1 MLKTGE
7 TDPDPAAPEETLTD
21 RVRRALL
28 GAPRDPADTS
38 HLHKM
43 SLVAFLAWVGLGADG
58 LSSSAYG
65 PEEAFLALG
74 EHVYLA
80 GGLAIAT
87 ALTVLIISASYS
99 GIIEQFP
106 TGGGGYVV
114 ASHLLGP
121 RIGVVSGCALVV
133 DYVLTITVSIAG
145 SGNAIFSFLPPDWA
159 AWKLPVEFAAIAL
172 LIALNLR
179 GVKESVQ
186 ILLPVFLV
194 FLATH
199 ALLIGWAVFSHL
211 NDLPAVSHRL
221 QQGFSAGLS
230 TLGLGGMALLLLRA
244 YALGGGTYTG
254 IEAVSNGLQI
264 MREPRVATGKRTML
278 YMAVSLAVTAAGILL
293 GYLLLNVQHTPG
305 KTMNAILSERV
316 FGGWEIGGL
325 PVGYWL
331 VLVTL
336 ISEGLL
342 LVVAAQAG
350 FIDGPRVMSNM
361 AVDSY
366 LPHRF
371 ASLSEQLS
379 MQNGVLLMGLAA
391 LAMLAYTRGNIQT
404 LVYMYS
410 INVFLTFSLSQL
422 GMIRFWKAKKGDPAR
437 RRHLSIHLVALV
449 LCVSILV
456 VTVIERFTHGGWV
469 TVVLTSLFV
478 LLCFGIHGH
487 YQRNREGLR
496 QLDDILETLPRTGE
510 AKPRSLDPK
519 APTAVLLVS
528 SYNGFGIHTLLS
540 ILRYFP
546 GLYKQVIFVSV
557 AVVDSGTFKGKEEI
571 EALQR
576 HTQEDLEKYVEVAR
590 RLGLAA
596 DSVWGVGTEVV
607 SEASALC
614 QQIAKLYPKATIFT
628 GKLVFR
634 RERFFYGFL
643 HSETSK
649 IIQRRLQWVGVPMV
663 VLPVRA
669 RV

>member
-1 MLKTGE
+1 MIE
-7 TDPDPAAPEETLTD
+7 TSPDGQPPQESLGQK
-21 RVRRALL
+21 VRRTLL
-28 GAPRDPADTS
+28 GAPRDVADTS

-43 SLVAFLAWVGLGADG
+43 TLIAFLAWVGLGADG

-74 EHVYLA
+74 RHTYLA
-80 GGLAIAT
+80 VGLAVAT

-99 GIIEQFP
+99 VIIEQFP

-121 RIGVVSGCALVV
+121 RVGVVSGCALVV
-133 DYVLTITVSIAG
+133 DYVLTITVSIASG
-145 SGNAIFSFLPPDWA
+145 GNAIFSFLPPAWA
-159 AWKLPVEFAAIAL
+159 FWKLPVELAAILL
-172 LIALNLR
+172 LIGLNLR

-186 ILLPVFLV
+186 ALLPVFLV

-199 ALLIGWAVFSHL
+199 ALLIGWAIASHL
-211 NDLPAVSHRL
+211 HKIPEVTHQLHAGYTS
-221 QQGFSAGLS
+221 GLS
-230 TLGLGGMALLLLRA
+230 TLGLAGMALLLLRA

-264 MREPRVATGKRTML
+264 MREPRVATGKRTMV
-278 YMAVSLAVTAAGILL
+278 YMAVSLALTAGGILV
-293 GYLLLNVQHTPG
+293 GYLLLDVHHVPG
-305 KTMNAILSERV
+305 KTMNAVLSEAI
-316 FGGWEIGGL
+316 FGGWHLGGL

-331 VLVTL
+331 VLITL

-350 FIDGPRVMSNM
+350 FIDGPRVMANL

-371 ASLSEQLS
+371 AALSEQLS

-391 LAMLAYTRGNIQT
+391 LGMLLYTLGNVQT

-422 GMIRFWKAKKGDPAR
+422 AMTRFWKQRKDDPKR
-437 RRHLSIHLVALV
+437 VRHLAIHLVALV
-449 LCVSILV
+449 LCAGILV
-456 VTVIERFTHGGWV
+456 VTLIERFTHGGWV
-469 TVVLTSLFV
+469 TVLLTSLFV
-478 LLCFGIHGH
+478 AGCYAIRGH
-487 YQRNREGLR
+487 YRRANEGLK
-496 QLDDILETLPRTGE
+496 QLDDVLDSLPATGE
-510 AKPRSLDPK
+510 ARPKNLDPK
-519 APTAVLLVS
+519 LPTAVLLVS
-528 SYNGFGIHTLLS
+528 SFNGFGVHTLLS

-546 GLYKQVIFVSV
+546 GLYKQFIFVSV
-557 AVVDSGTFKGKEEI
+557 AVVDSGSFKGKEEI
-571 EALQR
+571 EALQQ
-576 HTQEDLEKYVEVAR
+576 HTAEDLEKYVEKTR
-590 RLGLAA
+590 RMGFAA
-596 DSVWGVGTEVV
+596 DMVWDVGIEVV
-607 SEASALC
+607 SKASDLC

-634 RERFFYGFL
+634 EERFYYGFL
-643 HSETSK
+643 HSETARA
-649 IIQRRLQWVGVPMV
+649 IQRRLQWVGVPMV
-663 VLPVRA
+663 VLPIRA

>member
-1 MLKTGE
+1 MTE
-7 TDPDPAAPEETLTD
+7 TEPDPQLKEDSLGD

-28 GAPRDPADTS
+28 GAPRDVADTS

-43 SLVAFLAWVGLGADG
+43 SLIAFLAWVGLGADG

-74 EHVYLA
+74 EHTYLA
-80 GGLAIAT
+80 VALAIAT
-87 ALTVLIISASYS
+87 ALTVFIISTSYTR
-99 GIIEQFP
+99 IIEQFP

-145 SGNAIFSFLPPDWA
+145 SGNAIFSFLPPQWA
-159 AWKLPVEFAAIAL
+159 DWKLPAEFVAIAL
-172 LIALNLR
+172 LITLNLR

-194 FLATH
+194 FLGTH
-199 ALLIGWAVFSHL
+199 ALLIGWALISHA
-211 NDLPAVSHRL
+211 NDIPEVSARL
-221 QQGFSAGLS
+221 QQGFSSGLS

-264 MREPRVATGKRTML
+264 MREPRVATGKRTMT
-278 YMAVSLAVTAAGILL
+278 YMAISLALTAAGILI
-293 GYLLLNVQHTPG
+293 GYLLLRVQHVPG
-305 KTMNAILSERV
+305 KTMNAVLSEQV
-316 FGGWEIGGL
+316 FGSLHLGDL

-331 VLVTL
+331 VLITL

-350 FIDGPRVMSNM
+350 FIDGPRVMATM

-371 ASLSEQLS
+371 AALSEQLS
-379 MQNGVLLMGLAA
+379 MQNGVLLMGVAA
-391 LAMLAYTRGNIQT
+391 LAMLFYTRGNIQT

-422 GMIRFWKAKKGDPAR
+422 AMTRFWKQR
-437 RRHLSIHLVALV
+437 RQALGRKRNLAVHLVALV
-449 LCVSILV
+449 LCASILV
-456 VTVIERFTHGGWV
+456 ITVFERFTHGGWV

-478 LLCFGIHGH
+478 LLCYAIHRH
-487 YQRNREGLR
+487 YRKSAEGLK
-496 QLDDILETLPRTGE
+496 QLDDILTTLPQTGE
-510 AKPRSLDPK
+510 AKSGSLDPK
-519 APTAVLLVS
+519 LPTAVLLVS
-528 SYNGFGIHTLLS
+528 SYSGFGIHTLLS
-540 ILRYFP
+540 ILRFFP
-546 GLYKQVIFVSV
+546 GLYKQFIFVSV
-557 AVVDSGTFKGKEEI
+557 AVVDSGSFKGQEEI
-571 EALQR
+571 EDLQR
-576 HTQEDLEKYVEVAR
+576 NTEKDLGRYVEVAR
-590 RLGLAA
+590 RMGFAA
-596 DSVWGVGTEVV
+596 DCVWSVGIEVV
-607 SEASALC
+607 AEAAEIC
-614 QQIAKLYPKATIFT
+614 QQLAKLYPRATFFT
-628 GKLVFR
+628 GKLVFQ
-634 RERFFYGFL
+634 RERFFYGLL
-643 HSETSK
+643 HNETSK

-663 VLPVRA
+663 VLPIRA
-669 RV
+669 KV

>member
-1 MLKTGE
+1 MAE
-7 TDPDPAAPEETLTD
+7 TEADQEPKEDSLTE
-21 RVRRALL
+21 RVRRAIL
-28 GAPRDPADTS
+28 GAPRDVADTS

-74 EHVYLA
+74 EHTYLA
-80 GGLAIAT
+80 GALAIAT
-87 ALTVLIISASYS
+87 ALTVFIISTSYTR
-99 GIIEQFP
+99 IIEQFP
-106 TGGGGYVV
+106 NGGGGYVV

-145 SGNAIFSFLPPDWA
+145 SGNAIFSFLPADWA
-159 AWKLPVEFAAIAL
+159 DWKLPGEFVAIAL
-172 LIALNLR
+172 LITLNLR

-186 ILLPVFLV
+186 VLLPVFLV
-194 FLATH
+194 FLGTH
-199 ALLIGWAVFSHL
+199 ALLIGWAVFSYL
-211 NDLPAVSHRL
+211 NDFPEVSQRL
-221 QQGFSAGLS
+221 NQGFSSGLS

-264 MREPRVATGKRTML
+264 MREPRVATGKRTMT
-278 YMAVSLAVTAAGILL
+278 YMAVSLALTAAGILI
-293 GYLLLNVQHTPG
+293 GYLLLRVQHVPG
-305 KTMNAILSERV
+305 KTMNAVLSEQV
-316 FGGWEIGGL
+316 FGSWHLAGL

-350 FIDGPRVMSNM
+350 FIDGPRVMANM

-371 ASLSEQLS
+371 AALSEQLS
-379 MQNGVLLMGLAA
+379 MQNGVVLMGVAA

-422 GMIRFWKAKKGDPAR
+422 AMTRFWKQR
-437 RRHLSIHLVALV
+437 RRERTRRRNLAIHLVALV
-449 LCVSILV
+449 LCASILV
-456 VTVIERFTHGGWV
+456 ITVFERFTHGGWV
-469 TVVLTSLFV
+469 TVVITSLFV
-478 LLCFGIHGH
+478 LLCYGIHRH
-487 YQRNREGLR
+487 YRKSAEGLK
-496 QLDDILETLPRTGE
+496 QLDDILTTLPQTGE
-510 AKPRSLDPK
+510 ATPRSLDPK
-519 APTAVLLVS
+519 LPTAVLLVS
-528 SYNGFGIHTLLS
+528 SYSGFGIHTLLS
-540 ILRYFP
+540 ILRFFP

-557 AVVDSGTFKGKEEI
+557 AVVDSGSFKGQEEI

-576 HTQEDLEKYVEVAR
+576 NTEEDLGKYVEVAR
-590 RLGLAA
+590 RMGLAA
-596 DSVWGVGTEVV
+596 DCVWSAGIEVV
-607 SEASALC
+607 AEAATLC
-614 QQIAKLYPKATIFT
+614 QQIAKLYPRATFFT
-628 GKLVFR
+628 GKLVFQ
-634 RERFFYGFL
+634 RERFFYGLL
-643 HSETSK
+643 HNETSK

-663 VLPVRA
+663 VLPIRA
-669 RV
+669 KV

>member
-1 MLKTGE
+1 MIE
-7 TDPDPAAPEETLTD
+7 TSPDDHPPQESLGH
-21 RVRRALL
+21 RVRRTLL
-28 GAPRDPADTS
+28 GAPRDVADTS

-43 SLVAFLAWVGLGADG
+43 TLIAFLAWVGLGADG

-74 EHVYLA
+74 RHTYLA
-80 GGLAIAT
+80 VGLALAT

-99 GIIEQFP
+99 VIIEQFP

-121 RIGVVSGCALVV
+121 RVGVVSGCALVV
-133 DYVLTITVSIAG
+133 DYVLTITVSIASG
-145 SGNAIFSFLPPDWA
+145 GNAIFSFLPPAWA
-159 AWKLPVEFAAIAL
+159 FWKLPVEFVVILL
-172 LIALNLR
+172 LIGLNLR

-186 ILLPVFLV
+186 ALLPVFLV

-199 ALLIGWAVFSHL
+199 ALLIGWAIVSHL
-211 NDLPAVSHRL
+211 HKIPEVTHQLHAGYTS
-221 QQGFSAGLS
+221 GLS
-230 TLGLGGMALLLLRA
+230 TLGLAGMALLLLRA

-264 MREPRVATGKRTML
+264 MREPRVATGKRTMV
-278 YMAVSLAVTAAGILL
+278 YMAVSLALTAGGILV
-293 GYLLLNVQHTPG
+293 GYLLLDVHHMPG
-305 KTMNAILSERV
+305 KTMNAVLSEAI
-316 FGGWEIGGL
+316 FGGWHLGAL

-331 VLVTL
+331 VLITL

-350 FIDGPRVMSNM
+350 FIDGPRVMANL

-371 ASLSEQLS
+371 AALSEQLS

-391 LAMLAYTRGNIQT
+391 LGMLLYTLGNVQT

-422 GMIRFWKAKKGDPAR
+422 AMTRFWKQRKDDPKR
-437 RRHLSIHLVALV
+437 VQHLAIHLVALV
-449 LCVSILV
+449 LCAGILV
-456 VTVIERFTHGGWV
+456 VTLIERFTHGGWV
-469 TVVLTSLFV
+469 TVLLTSLFV
-478 LLCFGIHGH
+478 GLCYAIRGH
-487 YQRNREGLR
+487 YRRANEGLK
-496 QLDDILETLPRTGE
+496 QLDDVLDSLPSTGE
-510 AKPRSLDPK
+510 ARPKNLDPK
-519 APTAVLLVS
+519 LPTAVLLVS
-528 SYNGFGIHTLLS
+528 SFNGFGVHTLLS

-546 GLYKQVIFVSV
+546 GLYKQFIFVSV
-557 AVVDSGTFKGKEEI
+557 AVVDSGSFKGKEEI
-571 EALQR
+571 EALQH
-576 HTQEDLEKYVEVAR
+576 HTAEDLEKYVEKTR
-590 RLGLAA
+590 RMGFAA
-596 DSVWGVGTEVV
+596 DMVWDVGIEVV
-607 SEASALC
+607 SKASDLC

-634 RERFFYGFL
+634 EERFYYGFL
-643 HSETSK
+643 HSETARA
-649 IIQRRLQWVGVPMV
+649 IQRRLQWVGVPMV
-663 VLPVRA
+663 VLPIRA

>member
-1 MLKTGE
+1 MIE
-7 TDPDPAAPEETLTD
+7 TEPEVQPPQESLRN

-28 GAPRDPADTS
+28 GAPRDVADTS
-38 HLHKM
+38 HLHSM
-43 SLVAFLAWVGLGADG
+43 TLIAFLAWVGLGADG

-74 EHVYLA
+74 QHTYLA
-80 GGLAIAT
+80 LGLAVAT
-87 ALTVLIISASYS
+87 ALTVLVISASYS
-99 GIIEQFP
+99 AIIEQFP

-121 RIGVVSGCALVV
+121 RTGVVSGCALVV

-145 SGNAIFSFLPPDWA
+145 GGNAIFSFLPPHWA
-159 AWKLPVEFAAIAL
+159 FWKLPVEAAAIVL

-186 ILLPVFLV
+186 ALLPVFLV

-211 NDLPAVSHRL
+211 HRIPEVSHNL
-221 QQGFSAGLS
+221 HQGFSAGLT

-264 MREPRVATGKRTML
+264 MREPRVATGKKTMA
-278 YMAVSLAVTAAGILL
+278 YMAVSLALTAGGILI
-293 GYLLLNVQHTPG
+293 GYLLLNVHHTPG
-305 KTMNAILSERV
+305 KTMNAVLSEEI
-316 FGGWEIGGL
+316 FGGWQLAGL

-350 FIDGPRVMSNM
+350 FIDGPRVMANM

-371 ASLSEQLS
+371 AALSEQLS

-391 LAMLAYTRGNIQT
+391 LAMLFYTRGNVQT
-404 LVYMYS
+404 LVFMYS

-422 GMIRFWKAKKGDPAR
+422 GMTRFWKDHPREPTRK
-437 RRHLSIHLVALV
+437 RHLAIHLVALL
-449 LCVSILV
+449 LCVGILV

-469 TVVLTSLFV
+469 TVLLTSIFV
-478 LLCFGIHGH
+478 LICYGIHGH
-487 YQRNREGLR
+487 YRRAQEGLR
-496 QLDDILETLPRTGE
+496 QLDDVLSTLPATGE
-510 AKPRSLDPK
+510 ARPKSLDPK
-519 APTAVLLVS
+519 LPTAVLLVS
-528 SYNGFGIHTLLS
+528 SYNGFGVHTLLS

-546 GLYKQVIFVSV
+546 GLYKQFVFVSV
-557 AVVDSGTFKGKEEI
+557 AVVDSGSFKGKEEI
-571 EALQR
+571 EALQQ
-576 HTQEDLEKYVEVAR
+576 HTEDDLGRYVEGAR
-590 RLGLAA
+590 RMGFAA
-596 DSVWGVGTEVV
+596 DSVWEVGIEVV
-607 SEASALC
+607 AKASELC
-614 QQIAKLYPKATIFT
+614 EQIARIYPKATIFT

-634 RERFFYGFL
+634 QERFYYRFL
-643 HSETSK
+643 HNETAQA
-649 IIQRRLQWVGVPMV
+649 IQRRLQWVGVPMV
-663 VLPVRA
+663 VLPIRA